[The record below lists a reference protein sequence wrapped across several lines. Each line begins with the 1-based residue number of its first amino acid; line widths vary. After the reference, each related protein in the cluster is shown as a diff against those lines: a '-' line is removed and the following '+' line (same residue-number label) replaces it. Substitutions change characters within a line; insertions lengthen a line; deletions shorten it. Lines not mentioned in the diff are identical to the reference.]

1 MITIWKKIDDV
12 TWEFVENFSGS
23 SLPERLSEL
32 RLDGNEYRA
41 EMVIVGGSEILEE

>member
-12 TWEFVENFSGS
+12 TWEFIEEFTGS
-23 SLPERLSEL
+23 SLAVRLAEL

-41 EMVIVGGSEILEE
+41 EEVIVGGSEILGE

>member
-23 SLPERLSEL
+23 SLAARLAEL
-32 RLDGNEYRA
+32 RIDNNEYRA
-41 EMVIVGGSEILEE
+41 EETIVGGSEILGE